1 MRREASG
8 RIAGGRAESAAP
20 GATASVRTG
29 PEQTITSVERAA
41 DVMLLF
47 ARADSP
53 TLGVT
58 EIADQLALSKAAVH
72 RILSSL
78 RSRSLVEL
86 DESTRRY
93 LLGPAS
99 MTLGLRYLARLDV
112 RRLAVPVLHQLSAL
126 TQETATLSL
135 RTGDTRVYVE
145 QVTPVR
151 EVIMSVPLGVPFP
164 LHAGGSSKAFLAFLP
179 GEQVTA
185 YLDRSLA
192 ALTGKTITDPGQL
205 AAELAAI
212 RDRGWAQSDGER
224 QPGAASVAA
233 PVFDH
238 LGTPIAAVSVCGPAG
253 RFAAEAGECARHLL
267 ASTRSLSATMGFPE

>member
-1 MRREASG
+1 MRRETSE
-8 RIAGGRAESAAP
+8 RIVGGAAESADSGIAAR
-20 GATASVRTG
+20 GETG
-29 PEQTITSVERAA
+29 LGQTITSVERAA
-41 DVMLLF
+41 DVMLLL
-47 ARADSP
+47 ARANSRS
-53 TLGVT
+53 LGVT
-58 EIADQLALSKAAVH
+58 EIADQLSLPKAAVH

-112 RRLAVPVLHQLSAL
+112 RRLALPALHQLSTS

-164 LHAGGSSKAFLAFLP
+164 LHAGASSKAFLAFLP
-179 GEQVTA
+179 EEQVSA
-185 YLDRSLA
+185 YLGRSLA
-192 ALTGKTITDPGQL
+192 ALTETTITDPGPL
-205 AAELAAI
+205 RAELAAI
-212 RDRGWAQSDGER
+212 RERGWAQSDGER

-233 PVFDH
+233 PLFDH
-238 LGTPIAAVSVCGPAG
+238 LGMPIAAVSVCGPAR
-253 RFAAEAGECARHLL
+253 RFAAEADESARHLL
-267 ASTRSLSATMGFPE
+267 AITRSLSAAMGFPG

>member
-1 MRREASG
+1 MC
-8 RIAGGRAESAAP
+8 IESVERVAD
-20 GATASVRTG
+20 GATASSDSGVTAKGETG
-29 PEQTITSVERAA
+29 PGQTITSVERAA

-47 ARADSP
+47 ARANSQS
-53 TLGVT
+53 LGVT
-58 EIADQLALSKAAVH
+58 EIADQLSLPKAAVH

-112 RRLAVPVLHQLSAL
+112 RRLALPALHELSTS

-151 EVIMSVPLGVPFP
+151 EVIMSVSLGVPFP
-164 LHAGGSSKAFLAFLP
+164 LHAGASSKAFLAFLP
-179 GEQVTA
+179 EEQVSA
-185 YLDRSLA
+185 YLDRGLA
-192 ALTGKTITDPGQL
+192 ALTGPRSPIPASCGPNWPRSGNAAGHTPTESASREPRPWPRHCSTIL
-205 AAELAAI
+205 ASPPRPSASAG
-212 RDRGWAQSDGER
+212 R
-224 QPGAASVAA
+224 PGAS
-233 PVFDH
+233 PPKPTR
-238 LGTPIAAVSVCGPAG
+238 TPGAC
-253 RFAAEAGECARHLL
+253 
-267 ASTRSLSATMGFPE
+267 

>member
-1 MRREASG
+1 MC
-8 RIAGGRAESAAP
+8 IESVERVAD
-20 GATASVRTG
+20 GATASSDSGVTAKGETG
-29 PEQTITSVERAA
+29 PGQTITSVERAA

-47 ARADSP
+47 ARANSQS
-53 TLGVT
+53 LGVT
-58 EIADQLALSKAAVH
+58 EIADQLSLPKAAVH

-112 RRLAVPVLHQLSAL
+112 RRLALPALHELSTS

-151 EVIMSVPLGVPFP
+151 EVIMSVSLGVPFP
-164 LHAGGSSKAFLAFLP
+164 LHAGASSKAFLAFLP
-179 GEQVTA
+179 EEQVSA
-185 YLDRSLA
+185 YLDRGLA
-192 ALTGKTITDPGQL
+192 ALTGATITDPGL
-205 AAELAAI
+205 LRAELAAI
-212 RDRGWAQSDGER
+212 RERGWAYSDGER

-233 PVFDH
+233 PLFDH
-238 LGTPIAAVSVCGPAG
+238 LGIPAAAVSVCGPAG
-253 RFAAEAGECARHLL
+253 RFAAEADENAWRLL
-267 ASTRSLSATMGFPE
+267 AITRRLSTAMGFQG